1 MKNLLKKSE
10 EQRLATLS
18 VLSDLNAA
26 SRILKAEVSERMKAE
41 EKLKKRMNELEIFN
55 DATVDREL
63 KINDMRKEVNE
74 LLVKLGR
81 KTKYEVIK

>member
-41 EKLKKRMNELEIFN
+41 EKLKKRMSELEIFN
-55 DATVDREL
+55 EVTVGREL
-63 KINDMRKEVNE
+63 KINDIRKEVND
-74 LLVKLGR
+74 LLEKTGR
-81 KTKYEVIK
+81 KKKYEVVE